1 LTATILPHLSIIRA
15 AQIVKLTKSMAGSLS
30 APFATSLPEKN
41 FPTTTTFTTV
51 TPMTLPSAVAE
62 HGTVE
67 ERFTQTEKEP
77 ALPHRANPPGRA
89 VANLRRKRIWTVYL
103 EVRCPLLQGDL
114 ALIPHDNRDFGPVPA
129 GEA

>member
-1 LTATILPHLSIIRA
+1 
-15 AQIVKLTKSMAGSLS
+15 
-30 APFATSLPEKN
+30 
-41 FPTTTTFTTV
+41 
-51 TPMTLPSAVAE
+51 MTLPSAVAE

-114 ALIPHDNRDFGPVPA
+114 ALIPHDDRDFGPVPA
-129 GEA
+129 GEAGLGDLLFASFGRRQGNGLACLRCC